1 MIDYHN
7 NNPELKERIELKI
20 ESGSYSTPDERR
32 PETNE
37 DAVLEDRESNIYGIF
52 DGVGGG
58 PQGAEASLIASGAV
72 QAALKEGKSL
82 QAAFEQAHEEIS
94 LKKIETNGDRM
105 ATTATVVKILPEL
118 SRALIANVGDSRV
131 YLIRDG
137 KIQKLTLDDTYIDE
151 EAQRKLDEVVSRND
165 VTAGEYMLFQSR
177 HRITDALGGHQ
188 MIPKL
193 LETELRK
200 GDRLVLLS
208 DGISDN
214 LISQE
219 ILDNISSSS
228 DPNEA
233 ARNLI
238 TAAQERSRD
247 MKHMRFKPDDMSA
260 LIINC

>member
-1 MIDYHN
+1 MTSEYTQ
-7 NNPELKERIELKI
+7 NPELKEKVELKI
-20 ESGSYSTPDERR
+20 ESGYFSVADERR
-32 PETNE
+32 PDTNE
-37 DAVLEDRESNIYGIF
+37 DAVLEDRENNIYGVF

-58 PQGAEASLIASGAV
+58 PQGGEASRLASEAV
-72 QAALKEGKSL
+72 RTALKEGQDL
-82 QAAFEQAHEEIS
+82 QIAFEQAHKEIS
-94 LKKIETNGDRM
+94 SKKIQENGEHM
-105 ATTATVVKILPEL
+105 ATTATVVKIPPEL

-137 KIQKLTLDDTYIDE
+137 KIQKLTVDDSYISE
-151 EAQRKLDEVVSRND
+151 EEQPRLDEATSLD
-165 VTAGEYMLFQSR
+165 SLSEGEKLLFKLRSK
-177 HRITDALGGHQ
+177 ISDALGGNQ

-219 ILDNISSSS
+219 ILESVKAF
-228 DPNEA
+228 DPSEA
-233 ARNLI
+233 ARNLV

-247 MKHMRFKPDDMSA
+247 NKHMRHKPDDMSA